1 MFECKCEKS
10 QHDKLTISII
20 SALVFFIV
28 ANPETFKLIR
38 RVVGSWVATPTGC
51 PSMTGLV
58 LHAAVFM
65 LVVWG
70 MMNIKRE
77 KMEGEDV
84 VVEEA
89 MVEESESEPEMPE
102 VKSAPEP
109 EPEPEPEPMMEPVLE
124 RSPDRM
130 SKVLGMDMDMADAM
144 ESGTYK
150 SCGCSDGSRV
160 VIMN

>member
-1 MFECKCEKS
+1 MFDCKCEKS
-10 QHDKLTISII
+10 QRDKLMISII

-28 ANPETFKLIR
+28 ANPETFKLVR
-38 RVVGSWVATPTGC
+38 RLLGSWVATPTGC

-58 LHAAVFM
+58 LHAVVFM

-77 KMEGEDV
+77 KMEGEEV
-84 VVEEA
+84 MEEEM
-89 MVEESESEPEMPE
+89 MVEEPPTAPM
-102 VKSAPEP
+102 PEP
-109 EPEPEPEPMMEPVLE
+109 EPEPEPEPPVPEPVMEPVVQE
-124 RSPDRM
+124 PPTMM

-150 SCGCSDGSRV
+150 TCGCSDGSRV

>member
-10 QHDKLTISII
+10 QRDKLMISII

-28 ANPETFKLIR
+28 ANPETFKLVR
-38 RVVGSWVATPTGC
+38 RLIGSWVATPTGC

-58 LHAAVFM
+58 LHAVVFM

-77 KMEGEDV
+77 KMEGEEV

-89 MVEESESEPEMPE
+89 MMMEEEAPTAPM
-102 VKSAPEP
+102 PEP
-109 EPEPEPEPMMEPVLE
+109 EPEPEPVMEPVVQE
-124 RSPDRM
+124 PPTMM

-150 SCGCSDGSRV
+150 TCGCSDGSRV
-160 VIMN
+160 FIMN

>member
-1 MFECKCEKS
+1 MFDCKCEKS
-10 QHDKLTISII
+10 QRDKLMISII

-28 ANPETFKLIR
+28 ANPETFKLVR
-38 RVVGSWVATPTGC
+38 RLIGSWVATPTGC
-51 PSMTGLV
+51 PSMTGLA
-58 LHAAVFM
+58 LHAVVFM

-77 KMEGEDV
+77 KMEGEEV
-84 VVEEA
+84 VMEEVEEVPTA
-89 MVEESESEPEMPE
+89 PM
-102 VKSAPEP
+102 PEP
-109 EPEPEPEPMMEPVLE
+109 EPVMEPVVQE
-124 RSPDRM
+124 PPNMM

-150 SCGCSDGSRV
+150 TCGCSDGSRV

>member
-77 KMEGEDV
+77 KMEGEEV

-89 MVEESESEPEMPE
+89 MMMEEEAPTAPM
-102 VKSAPEP
+102 PEP
-109 EPEPEPEPMMEPVLE
+109 EPEPEPVMEPVVQE
-124 RSPDRM
+124 PPTMM

-150 SCGCSDGSRV
+150 TCGCSDGSRV

>member
-89 MVEESESEPEMPE
+89 MVEESEMPE
-102 VKSAPEP
+102 PMPEP
-109 EPEPEPEPMMEPVLE
+109 EPEPEPEMPEPMMEPVLE
-124 RSPDRM
+124 RPPDRM
-130 SKVLGMDMDMADAM
+130 SKVLGMDMNMADAL

>member
-1 MFECKCEKS
+1 MFDCKCEKGNR
-10 QHDKLTISII
+10 DKLMISMI

-28 ANPETFKLIR
+28 ANPETFKLVR
-38 RVVGSWVATPTGC
+38 RIVGSWVATPTGC
-51 PSMTGLV
+51 PSMTGLA

-77 KMEGEDV
+77 KMEGEEV
-84 VVEEA
+84 
-89 MVEESESEPEMPE
+89 MVEEMMIEEPPTSPMPEPEP
-102 VKSAPEP
+102 KP
-109 EPEPEPEPMMEPVLE
+109 EPEPEPEPMMEPVVQE
-124 RSPDRM
+124 PSTMM